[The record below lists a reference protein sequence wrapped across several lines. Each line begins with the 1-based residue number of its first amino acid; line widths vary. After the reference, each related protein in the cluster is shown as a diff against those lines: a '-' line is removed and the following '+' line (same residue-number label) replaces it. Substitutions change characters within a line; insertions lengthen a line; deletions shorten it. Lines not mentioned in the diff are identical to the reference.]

1 MKSET
6 ISINL
11 HCPVTA
17 YGEQI
22 FKYRGHDSRQGQT
35 CKVIKQHSPSE
46 VVAQFE
52 DGKLG
57 VVDFSLLKRLS

>member
-11 HCPVTA
+11 HCSVTA

-46 VVAQFE
+46 VVVRFE

-57 VVDFSLLKRLS
+57 VVEFSLLKRLS